1 MEPAVLSAISA
12 LAGSAIGGLAS
23 LTTAWVSQRGT
34 HRQQRLTAEIGKR
47 EALYVEF
54 MQEAARL
61 LMDALGHVAGEAG
74 SFATA
79 YALLGRIRL
88 FATAPVAA
96 EAEKILEHI
105 ILSYARPNLTFAE
118 MAENVEA
125 QVENDPLKA
134 FSDACRRELD
144 GLRLG

>member
-12 LAGSAIGGLAS
+12 LAGSVIGGLAS

-34 HRQQRLTAEIGKR
+34 HRQQRLTAEIAKR

-54 MQEAARL
+54 MQESARL
-61 LMDALGHVAGEAG
+61 LMDALGHTAGDPG
-74 SFATA
+74 TFASA

-88 FATAPVAA
+88 FATPGVAR
-96 EAEKILEHI
+96 EAELALEHI
-105 ILSYARPNLTFAE
+105 IAVYAAPNLSFEDLAAHAHE
-118 MAENVEA
+118 
-125 QVENDPLKA
+125 QVERDPLKT

-144 GLRLG
+144 SLRLA